1 MSRPFTGSWSF
12 NNMCQYID
20 GEAWSVDKNL
30 KTVWVGTEKMVK
42 EFFDTGELPD
52 NLSPDHKRFLLNIR
66 SIPPM

>member
-1 MSRPFTGSWSF
+1 
-12 NNMCQYID
+12 MCQYID

-42 EFFDTGELPD
+42 EFFDTGELPN